1 MKYFTPKEIAEYCG
15 VNKVTPIKWI
25 NDGDLPAIKRE
36 KPHADNSKSLVR
48 FYYYVSEND
57 LRDFLEKS
65 PKYAHVIDVIWPKHI
80 TKEYRLKELDEC
92 LNEIASLQEQ
102 ADHINKRLSFV
113 RDKIWDLIKAENEDH

>member
-1 MKYFTPKEIAEYCG
+1 MKFFTPKEIAGYCG

-25 NDGDLPAIKRE
+25 NDGDLPATKKE
-36 KPHADNSKSLVR
+36 KPNAGNSKNLVR

-102 ADHINKRLSFV
+102 ADHISERLSFV
-113 RDKIWDLIKAENEDH
+113 REKVQSLIQLENKDH

>member
-1 MKYFTPKEIAEYCG
+1 MKFFTPKEIAEYCG

-25 NDGDLPAIKRE
+25 NDDDLPAIKRE
-36 KPHADNSKSLVR
+36 KPHADNSKSRVR

-65 PKYAHVIDVIWPKHI
+65 PKYAHVVDVIWPNHG

-92 LNEIASLQEQ
+92 LTEIASLQEQ

-113 RDKIWDLIKAENEDH
+113 RDKIRDLIKAENDDH